1 MGADDEAVR
10 RAFLLTTVLYA
21 ASIVVAAAVLPE
33 RVPLHFSGSG
43 EPDRWGSRTEAVL
56 TFGLIGAGLALLLG
70 GSAALMGRLPL
81 RSGIVNLPHKEWWL
95 ATPEREAEARRRLR
109 TDMYGLAAVTM
120 AFLVG
125 VLGVTVA
132 TARSDD
138 PNLGWPF
145 MVAVGVFV
153 VGVVLGAIWMSV
165 VRYRPVEGM

>member
-1 MGADDEAVR
+1 VR

-21 ASIVVAAAVLPE
+21 ASIVVAAAVLPT
-33 RVPLHFSGSG
+33 RVPLHFTGSG

-70 GSAALMGRLPL
+70 GSAALMDRLPL
-81 RSGIVNLPHKEWWL
+81 RSGTVNLPHKEWWL

-109 TDMYGLAAVTM
+109 ADLYGLAAAVMT
-120 AFLVG
+120 FLTAAV
-125 VLGVTVA
+125 VVTVA

-138 PNLGWPF
+138 PSLGWPF

-153 VGVVLGAIWMSV
+153 VGVVLWAIWMSV
-165 VRYRPVEGM
+165 ARYRPVEGR